1 MRADLSCQDK
11 HLRVNAT
18 KSLQIPVSLAPIYLH
33 RRHQRTRC
41 GVLARTVP
49 CGSRSAAAH
58 RSGRRVAIRVRPPL
72 PSRAAST
79 ASSRSRRGRGPVAR
93 AACSAPRDDFLGL
106 RDRAGKNPGL
116 IPNPQRAENLPSSCA
131 FRPQQ
136 FAGNCVLFERRLI
149 RAVRR
154 ALGGDHTSSGTA
166 GYSFG
171 ADESGNLGIAI
182 VVRHD
187 LSLLAG

>member
-1 MRADLSCQDK
+1 VHAGRQAE
-11 HLRVNAT
+11 
-18 KSLQIPVSLAPIYLH
+18 
-33 RRHQRTRC
+33 
-41 GVLARTVP
+41 
-49 CGSRSAAAH
+49 
-58 RSGRRVAIRVRPPL
+58 SGLGFLLELDAL
-72 PSRAAST
+72 AASSMFCT
-79 ASSRSRRGRGPVAR
+79 AGLFPRTPRSRWRERY
-93 AACSAPRDDFLGL
+93 
-106 RDRAGKNPGL
+106 PGL
-116 IPNPQRAENLPSSCA
+116 IPNPQRAENLPTSCA

-149 RAVRR
+149 RAVGR

>member
-1 MRADLSCQDK
+1 MFCTAGLF
-11 HLRVNAT
+11 
-18 KSLQIPVSLAPIYLH
+18 P
-33 RRHQRTRC
+33 RT
-41 GVLARTVP
+41 P
-49 CGSRSAAAH
+49 
-58 RSGRRVAIRVRPPL
+58 
-72 PSRAAST
+72 
-79 ASSRSRRGRGPVAR
+79 RSRGQE
-93 AACSAPRDDFLGL
+93 LY
-106 RDRAGKNPGL
+106 PGL
-116 IPNPQRAENLPSSCA
+116 IPNPQRAETLPSSCA

-154 ALGGDHTSSGTA
+154 AFGGDHTSSGTA

-182 VVRHD
+182 VVKHD